1 MWHYS
6 YGNVNESLL
15 FPDREMKADQSQNFT
30 EVRLGEP
37 MSFVKVTYSSLG
49 AGLLT
54 GAKLVAKAHPSVSDS
69 SQKLKT

>member
-1 MWHYS
+1 
-6 YGNVNESLL
+6 
-15 FPDREMKADQSQNFT
+15 MKADQSQNST
-30 EVRLGEP
+30 EVQLGEP

-54 GAKLVAKAHPSVSDS
+54 GAKLIAKAHPGMGDS